1 MTNIY
6 DVLSQM
12 HVKANASAEKAV
24 EEDLEKEDPPVEEA
38 KAILENAIPLQ
49 TNGKFDQKLEKSN
62 ESTKG
67 NDTKRSSRRNKQN
80 L

>member
-6 DVLSQM
+6 DVLSKMQ
-12 HVKANASAEKAV
+12 VKATASVEKAV
-24 EEDLEKEDPPVEEA
+24 EKDLEKEDPPLEQA
-38 KAILENAIPLQ
+38 KSILESKETTP
-49 TNGKFDQKLEKSN
+49 TPESGD

-67 NDTKRSSRRNKQN
+67 NDRKRSSRSNKQD

>member
-6 DVLSQM
+6 DVLSKMQ
-12 HVKANASAEKAV
+12 VKATAAVEKAA
-24 EEDLEKEDPPVEEA
+24 EEDLEKEDPPVEQA
-38 KAILENAIPLQ
+38 KSILESGETTLDAKP
-49 TNGKFDQKLEKSN
+49 TTEKAD

-67 NDTKRSSRRNKQN
+67 NARKRSSRSNKQN

>member
-6 DVLSQM
+6 DVLSKMQ
-12 HVKANASAEKAV
+12 VKATASVEKAV
-24 EEDLEKEDPPVEEA
+24 EKDLEKEDPPLEQA
-38 KAILENAIPLQ
+38 KSILERKEPTPAPES
-49 TNGKFDQKLEKSN
+49 GD

-67 NDTKRSSRRNKQN
+67 NDRKRSSRSNKQD

>member
-12 HVKANASAEKAV
+12 QVKSTASVKRAV
-24 EEDLEKEDPPVEEA
+24 AEDLEKEDPPVEEA
-38 KAILENAIPLQ
+38 KALLESKIPLK
-49 TNGKFDQKLEKSN
+49 TSIKFDQKLKKGN

-67 NDTKRSSRRNKQN
+67 NDGK
-80 L
+80 

>member
-6 DVLSQM
+6 DVLSKMQ
-12 HVKANASAEKAV
+12 VKATAAVEKAA
-24 EEDLEKEDPPVEEA
+24 EEDLEKEDPPVEQA
-38 KAILENAIPLQ
+38 KSILESGETTLDAEP
-49 TNGKFDQKLEKSN
+49 TTEKAD

-67 NDTKRSSRRNKQN
+67 NARKRSSRSNKQN

>member
-12 HVKANASAEKAV
+12 QVKSTASVKKAV
-24 EEDLEKEDPPVEEA
+24 EEDLEKEDPPVEQA
-38 KAILENAIPLQ
+38 KAILENTIPIE
-49 TNGKFDQKLEKSN
+49 TSVKFEQKLKKGD

-67 NDTKRSSRRNKQN
+67 NERKRSSRSNK
-80 L
+80 

>member
-12 HVKANASAEKAV
+12 QVKSTASVQKTV
-24 EEDLEKEDPPVEEA
+24 EEDLEKEDPPAEQA
-38 KAILENAIPLQ
+38 KAILENTSPVE
-49 TNGKFDQKLEKSN
+49 TSVKFEQKLKKGN

-67 NDTKRSSRRNKQN
+67 NDRKRSSRSNK
-80 L
+80 

>member
-6 DVLSQM
+6 DVLSKM
-12 HVKANASAEKAV
+12 RVKSTASVEKTV
-24 EEDLEKEDPPVEEA
+24 EEDLEKEDPPVEQA
-38 KAILENAIPLQ
+38 KSVLESGETTLKATPAP
-49 TNGKFDQKLEKSN
+49 EKAD

-67 NDTKRSSRRNKQN
+67 NDKKRSSRHNKQN